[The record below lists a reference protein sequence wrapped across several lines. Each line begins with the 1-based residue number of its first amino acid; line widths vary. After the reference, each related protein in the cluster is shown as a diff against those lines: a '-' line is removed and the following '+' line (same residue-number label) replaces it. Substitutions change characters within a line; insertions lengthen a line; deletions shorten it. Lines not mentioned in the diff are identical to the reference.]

1 MKKNRI
7 TFVILIL
14 FSINSFAQSPKVI
27 KDAYKNLDKYE
38 ILKDSLAAKCKALE
52 TKLIVLNNE
61 IKELSKRDSISNNKK
76 MDELIAEIK
85 GIKSLEEFHQNNE
98 LLKNELNKYSK
109 EEWATAYI
117 KMLDMNESLFEGYSD
132 KNEKYVKQLNI
143 VQNGLFSVHKG
154 LFSQLSD
161 GIKDY
166 KFIMSE
172 LIRVFD
178 LVDAAYQ
185 QNNRIS
191 YQALFQKLDDDHETD
206 YIKEVD
212 WSNRKLMEYI
222 KAKVRGRDTQY
233 IRTDVIGR
241 CPEAKAK

>member
-1 MKKNRI
+1 MKKNII

-52 TKLIVLNNE
+52 TKLIVLNNA

-76 MDELIAEIK
+76 KDELIAEIK

-98 LLKNELNKYSK
+98 WLKNELDKYSK

-132 KNEKYVKQLNI
+132 ENEKYVKQLNV

-178 LVDAAYQ
+178 LVDATYQ

-233 IRTDVIGR
+233 IRKDIIDR
-241 CPEAKAK
+241 CPEAKSK

>member
-98 LLKNELNKYSK
+98 WLKNELNKYSK

-161 GIKDY
+161 GINDY

>member
-1 MKKNRI
+1 MKKNII

-52 TKLIVLNNE
+52 TKLIVLNNA

-98 LLKNELNKYSK
+98 WLKNELDKYSK

-132 KNEKYVKQLNI
+132 ENEKYVKQLNV
-143 VQNGLFSVHKG
+143 VQNGLFPVHKS

-172 LIRVFD
+172 LIRVFN

-233 IRTDVIGR
+233 IRKDIIDR
-241 CPEAKAK
+241 CPEAKSK